1 MSDFRK
7 LIANVYTELGP
18 GFTESLYHSAL
29 EVGLRLAGLRYDSE
43 RILPVMYQGHAIGN
57 VRPDLVIH
65 DPPTVIEL
73 KSTQGL
79 VAKDRLQI
87 RTYMRLLNISK
98 GYLVNFSPTRLEIE
112 ELNGFDIFP

>member
-1 MSDFRK
+1 MTEFRR

-18 GFTESLYHSAL
+18 GFTEALYHGAL
-29 EVGLRLAGLRYDSE
+29 EVSLRLAGLKYDTE
-43 RILPVMYQGHAIGN
+43 RILPVVYQGHVIGN
-57 VRPDLVIH
+57 VRPDIVVH

-79 VAKDRLQI
+79 VPKDRIQI
-87 RTYMRLLNISK
+87 KTYMRLLNISK

-112 ELNGFDIFP
+112 EY